1 MTGESAYRS
10 LKGGDQGPLFADRR
24 DAGRQLAKRLMP
36 LRAQRPVILALP
48 RGGVPV
54 AHEIAVSLGAPLNVL
69 AVRKLG
75 APENPEYG
83 VGAVAEDGT
92 VVINQQA
99 VAGLGIRRGDL
110 ERIIAREAAE
120 LRRRV
125 GRYRHGRPLI
135 DLAGRTV
142 IVVDDGVATGVTDA
156 AALRA
161 VRKRGPREVIL
172 AVPVCAPDAAEHLAT
187 EADEVVCL
195 QAPAQLDGVGRW
207 YGDFEQ
213 VSDEEVIALLGASN
227 RPDQRARKLEVAI
240 TAGRAQLV
248 GDLRLPPDPVG
259 LVLFAHG
266 SGSSRRSPRNIE
278 VARRLEADGLG
289 TLLFDLLTE
298 EEARRRENVFDIPLL
313 GERLVA
319 ATHWAMEEADLRT
332 LPLGYFGASTGGA
345 AALLAAAELPSEVAA
360 VVVRGGRP
368 DLAGTRLAAVRAPT
382 LLIVGGRD
390 TEVLALNR
398 RAKARLGGPSQLAVV
413 EGATHLFE
421 EPGAL
426 ELVAE
431 LASDWFATH
440 LSMSARL
447 AKASAG
453 GGG

>member
-1 MTGESAYRS
+1 MTNSNASRS
-10 LKGGDQGPLFADRR
+10 PIGGDRRPLFADRH
-24 DAGRQLAKRLMP
+24 DAGRRLAKRLLP

-54 AHEIAVSLGAPLNVL
+54 AHEIAVRLGAPLNVL

-75 APENPEYG
+75 APQNPEYG
-83 VGAVAEDGT
+83 LGAVAEDGT
-92 VVINQQA
+92 VVINREA
-99 VAGLGIRRGDL
+99 VAALGVGRGDL
-110 ERIIAREAAE
+110 ERIISREVNE

-125 GRYRHGRPLI
+125 AHYRHGRPLV
-135 DLAGRTV
+135 DLAERTV

-161 VRKRGPREVIL
+161 VRKQGPREVIL
-172 AVPVCAPDAAEHLAT
+172 AVPVCAPDAAEHLLT

-195 QAPAQLDGVGRW
+195 RTPEEFDGVGRW
-207 YGDFEQ
+207 YGDFDQ
-213 VSDEEVIALLGASN
+213 VSDEEVIALLGSSR
-227 RPDQRARKLEVAI
+227 RPGRSGLRREV
-240 TAGRAQLV
+240 TVPAGAVRLV
-248 GDLRLPPDPVG
+248 GDLRLPADPAG

-266 SGSSRRSPRNIE
+266 SGSSRRSPRNVQ

-319 ATHWAMEEADLRT
+319 ATRWATAQAELRR

-345 AALLAAAELPSEVAA
+345 AALLAAAELPAEVAA

-368 DLAGTRLAAVRAPT
+368 DLAGERLGAVQAPT

-398 RAKARLGGPSQLAVV
+398 RAKPRLGGPSQLAVV

-431 LASDWFATH
+431 LASDWFASH
-440 LSMSARL
+440 LAMSARL
-447 AKASAG
+447 AAGRG
-453 GGG
+453 GGP

>member
-1 MTGESAYRS
+1 MTGASASGS
-10 LKGGDQGPLFADRR
+10 LNGGDQGPLFADRH
-24 DAGRQLAKRLMP
+24 DAGRRLAKRLIP

-54 AHEIAVSLGAPLNVL
+54 AHEIALSLRAPLSVV

-83 VGAVAEDGT
+83 LGAVAEDGT
-92 VVINQQA
+92 VVINQEA
-99 VAGLGIRRGDL
+99 VAALGVGRGDL
-110 ERIIAREAAE
+110 ERIIAREVVE

-125 GRYRHGRPLI
+125 ARYRGDRLLP
-135 DLAGRTV
+135 DLGGRTV

-172 AVPVCAPDAAEHLAT
+172 AVPVCSPDAAEHLAT

-195 QAPAQLDGVGRW
+195 HAPARFEGVGRW

-213 VSDEEVIALLGASN
+213 VSDEEVIALLDASN
-227 RPDQRARKLEVAI
+227 RRGQRTRTREVAI
-240 TAGRAQLV
+240 PAGGAQLT

-266 SGSSRRSPRNIE
+266 SGSSRKSPRNVE

-298 EEARRRENVFDIPLL
+298 DEARRRENVFDIPLL
-313 GERLVA
+313 GRRLVS
-319 ATHWAMEEADLRT
+319 ATHWASEQTDLRT
-332 LPLGYFGASTGGA
+332 LPVGYFGASTGGA
-345 AALLAAAELPSEVAA
+345 AALLAAAQLPSEVAA

-368 DLAGTRLAAVRAPT
+368 DLAGARLARVQAPT

-390 TEVLALNR
+390 TEVLRLNR
-398 RAKARLGGPSQLAVV
+398 RAKLRLNGPAQIAVV

-431 LASDWFATH
+431 LASDWFASH
-440 LSMSARL
+440 LAMSAQL
-447 AKASAG
+447 AAAPGDGSR
-453 GGG
+453 